1 MRIGIQTWG
10 STGDIRPF
18 IALAGGLQKAGHD
31 VTLAI
36 TSVDSKDY
44 TPLAQAL
51 NIKLRSV
58 GDKLLE
64 YNAEIYEQLKFA
76 LTRERLSLKQLKIIL
91 DYFFE
96 PSVEEMYQASR
107 KLCEENDI
115 VIGHFLVYPLV
126 IAAEK
131 SGNPLVTVTLNHSGI
146 PSRYVTPFGLPR
158 IGSWMNPIWWNL
170 VHFLV
175 DRYFKQSI
183 NAFRIREGL
192 FPVERI
198 LTEAWSSQH
207 LNLIAV
213 SPVFCLHRK
222 DWGKHFHVCGFFNV
236 TEGAEV
242 WHTPEDLQ
250 EFLKSG
256 PPPVYMTFGSM
267 ITVDPNVA
275 DITDLLVD
283 AAHLAGC
290 RAIVQSRWEEINHI
304 PEDSD
309 IYRVTGL
316 PHRYL
321 FPLCSAV
328 IHHGGSGTTQTAAQY
343 GCPSVVVEHFGD
355 QSFWGNELKRIG
367 IAGKTLHR
375 KSITAKKL
383 AQELKT
389 VLSSPEIKERAQRT
403 GEIMRKEK
411 GVRKAVKLIEGYFL

>member
-10 STGDIRPF
+10 SAGDIRPF
-18 IALAGGLQKAGHD
+18 LALAGGLQRAGHNI
-31 VTLAI
+31 TLAI
-36 TSVDSKDY
+36 TSVDGKDY

-64 YNAEIYEQLKFA
+64 YDTEVYEQLKFE
-76 LTRERLSLKQLKIIL
+76 LTRKRISLDQLKIIL

-96 PSVEEMYQASR
+96 PVVEKIYKVS
-107 KLCEENDI
+107 KNLCKENDI
-115 VIGHFLVYPLV
+115 VIGHFLVYPLF

-131 SGNPLVTVTLNHSGI
+131 SGIPLLTVTLNHSGI

-175 DRYFKQSI
+175 NRYFKRSI
-183 NAFRIREGL
+183 NTFRVHEGL
-192 FPVERI
+192 PPVKRI
-198 LTEAWSSQH
+198 LTEAWRSQH
-207 LNLIAV
+207 MNLIAV
-213 SPVFCLHRK
+213 SPVFCHHRK
-222 DWGKHFHVCGFFNV
+222 DWERYSHVCGFFNV

-242 WHTPEDLQ
+242 WHTPEKLQ

-256 PPPVYMTFGSM
+256 PPPVFMTFGSM
-267 ITVDPNVA
+267 ISVDPHVA
-275 DITDLLVD
+275 DITGLLVD

-304 PEDSD
+304 PEGSD
-309 IYRVTGL
+309 IYRVTDL

-321 FPLCSAV
+321 FPYCSAIV
-328 IHHGGSGTTQTAAQY
+328 HHGGSGTTQTAAQY

-383 AQELKT
+383 AQELKA
-389 VLSSPEIKERAQRT
+389 VLSSPDMKARAQSI
-403 GEIMRKEK
+403 GEVMRKEK
-411 GVRKAVKLIEGYFL
+411 GVTKAVELIEEHFQ